1 MYIYSNIILAGG
13 VKMDLLKEFEIQPF
27 VKYIVIKVD
36 IFGSEIIDERNFG
49 VDEEFE
55 IMRFR
60 KKYIGMDN
68 CVIVKV
74 GM

>member
-1 MYIYSNIILAGG
+1 MYTHSDIILAGG
-13 VKMDLLKEFEIQPF
+13 VKMDLLKEFEMQPF

-36 IFGSEIIDERNFG
+36 IFGSEIIDEKNFG
-49 VDEEFE
+49 IDEEFE

-60 KKYIGMDN
+60 KKYIGMNN